1 MLEDLV
7 TSGILFSVAGH
18 VYVSLN
24 WGTRKITDLILY
36 RLPAVMS
43 SLCFHIANIS
53 RGGPQVRP
61 ISEHRAR
68 FCLLILKDL
77 QASWPVIASVYPFF
91 TSMLRRHSGASFS
104 ECEKS
109 ELGSSQPIQRS
120 GDTEP
125 SNEDVA
131 RTQEGDAWVYE
142 RFLHDENSAVINSGF
157 PFSYLFEDVFL
168 TPPLHDST
176 P

>member
-1 MLEDLV
+1 MFDPTV
-7 TSGILFSVAGH
+7 KQGK
-18 VYVSLN
+18 SL
-24 WGTRKITDLILY
+24 ICFLH

-77 QASWPVIASVYPFF
+77 RASWPVIASVYPFF
-91 TSMLRRHSGASFS
+91 TSMFRRHAGVSFS

-109 ELGSSQPIQRS
+109 ELGCSQPIQRS
-120 GDTEP
+120 GDTEI
-125 SNEDVA
+125 SSEYVS
-131 RTQEGDAWVYE
+131 RTQETDAWVCE
-142 RFLHDENSAVINSGF
+142 RFLHDENSAVVNSGF

-168 TPPLHDST
+168 TPPLNEST